1 MCVDLREWENRYHVL
16 RERAGGGSV
25 FGSAGVGAVGV
36 LLFVVVVV
44 LFMLGGGGG
53 IRKKKTFGVGV
64 LGIRLPKLVFSFFF
78 SFSFFSLLFSFFFF
92 GRRKGRGKAVEGKGL
107 VAQGKQGLIVDGFAD
122 TGRKCSGSA
131 RGGGRRE
138 GGGR

>member
-53 IRKKKTFGVGV
+53 IRKKNVRCGCFGNSTPQVSIFV
-64 LGIRLPKLVFSFFF
+64 FLFFFFSFFF
-78 SFSFFSLLFSFFFF
+78 RFSFSDE
-92 GRRKGRGKAVEGKGL
+92 GRVEGRQWKGRGW
-107 VAQGKQGLIVDGFAD
+107 
-122 TGRKCSGSA
+122 S
-131 RGGGRRE
+131 RRE
-138 GGGR
+138 NRG